1 MKEGGDIKNR
11 CAKRVEQKK
20 VEFQIITQGNGIL
33 FMVGL
38 EYWSHVQK
46 VYLGF
51 LSSLDLFETD
61 NVQK

>member
-38 EYWSHVQK
+38 EY
-46 VYLGF
+46 
-51 LSSLDLFETD
+51 
-61 NVQK
+61 